1 MIFLY
6 LLYVLVFVG
15 CDGLIVLFDGLL
27 PEGLVVDVPQLLQ
40 LLALAGGEEPSAL
53 PQEQHLK
60 PNYII

>member
-1 MIFLY
+1 M
-6 LLYVLVFVG
+6 G